1 MRKLKFIELPE
12 VTDRLGLISK
22 ANETHLLGQ
31 LEDEL
36 DIMNVEKLEEH
47 IKIKIRL
54 TEFENIEFNILN
66 EKDKKCFVSRE
77 CNIKEFA
84 LSMVV
89 NIYDTAYYEIIE
101 KQLENDVISAPKLNN
116 LKIVG
121 LM

>member
-36 DIMNVEKLEEH
+36 DIMNVEKLDDH

-54 TEFENIEFNILN
+54 TEFEIIEFNILN
-66 EKDKKCFVSRE
+66 EKDKKCFVSRG
-77 CNIKEFA
+77 CNIKEFTF
-84 LSMVV
+84 SIIVKIF
-89 NIYDTAYYEIIE
+89 NDTYYDIIE